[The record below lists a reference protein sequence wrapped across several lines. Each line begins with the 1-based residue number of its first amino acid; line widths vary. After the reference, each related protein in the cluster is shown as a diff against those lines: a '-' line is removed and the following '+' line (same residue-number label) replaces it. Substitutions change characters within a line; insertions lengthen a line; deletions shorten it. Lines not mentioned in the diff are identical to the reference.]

1 MQHSVAVQMTL
12 GEQVSSAFK
21 WRGMCLQMMRAIPSS
36 LDACEAHAIDLSLL
50 RLDNLD
56 QYQHCHGK
64 VAKYVHDVLPGHEDE
79 IATSVRLLRRYC
91 PSFPFLHPGPIVETL
106 LIHAATCITAHR

>member
-1 MQHSVAVQMTL
+1 MSCATLYVTTQLTL
-12 GEQVSSAFK
+12 GEQAQCGV
-21 WRGMCLQMMRAIPSS
+21 QMMRAIPSS
-36 LDACEAHAIDLSLL
+36 IDACEAHPLDLSLL

-79 IATSVRLLRRYC
+79 IATNVRPHCHECSFFPLLD
-91 PSFPFLHPGPIVETL
+91 PGR
-106 LIHAATCITAHR
+106 TAME